1 MLFCGGITQ
10 PLPQLL
16 TFTMIERV
24 RKLNQKLHAGFSVP
38 IIALH
43 LIGAAYGRVQFGGV
57 EKPNRAV
64 GALWIA

>member
-1 MLFCGGITQ
+1 
-10 PLPQLL
+10 
-16 TFTMIERV
+16 MIERV